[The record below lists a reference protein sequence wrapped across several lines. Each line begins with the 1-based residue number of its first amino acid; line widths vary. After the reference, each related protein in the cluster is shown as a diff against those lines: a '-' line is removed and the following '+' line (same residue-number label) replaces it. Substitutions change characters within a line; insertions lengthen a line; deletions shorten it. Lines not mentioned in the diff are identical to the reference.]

1 MFQSSNTRSQK
12 GEKEKNPPPPSS
24 DAETV
29 DDPTDNDTS
38 VMDRT
43 RRLRQARAQA
53 KEKARIQQAAE
64 VDAAQLDSL
73 IADIQ
78 QRVEVTRAA
87 KLRSAESHRV
97 LDQLQAELAEEQE
110 RSEEDEVP
118 DPDPIPSS
126 QNDIGSLVNSIKS
139 VVRYIIVIYYFA
151 VSLCLYTTNKPLE
164 GIDSFDVLLDKN
176 ESVDIR
182 YPKNPGFQHLFLFFY
197 FIFLCDSCSR
207 STCRHLDPFKVLGW
221 VTC

>member
-1 MFQSSNTRSQK
+1 
-12 GEKEKNPPPPSS
+12 
-24 DAETV
+24 
-29 DDPTDNDTS
+29 
-38 VMDRT
+38 MDRT

-53 KEKARIQQAAE
+53 KEKARAQQAAE
-64 VDAAQLDSL
+64 DDAAQLDQL

-78 QRVEVTRAA
+78 QRVEATKAA

-139 VVRYIIVIYYFA
+139 VVR
-151 VSLCLYTTNKPLE
+151 
-164 GIDSFDVLLDKN
+164 
-176 ESVDIR
+176 
-182 YPKNPGFQHLFLFFY
+182 
-197 FIFLCDSCSR
+197 
-207 STCRHLDPFKVLGW
+207 
-221 VTC
+221 